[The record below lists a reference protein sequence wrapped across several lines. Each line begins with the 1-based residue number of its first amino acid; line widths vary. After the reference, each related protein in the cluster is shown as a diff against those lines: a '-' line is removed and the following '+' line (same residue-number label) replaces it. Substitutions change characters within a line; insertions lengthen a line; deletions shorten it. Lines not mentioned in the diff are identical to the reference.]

1 MKITIDTASDSHDH
15 IRRIIALLKGIVGES
30 VQEVAQP
37 SNIFDSP
44 APSGGSALSNFF
56 DSSPAPTSPPE
67 SPAPAPSVEVLK
79 ELNAPQEPQ
88 KVDLWG
94 NPKKEDDKEFPVEVY

>member
-15 IRRIIALLKGIVGES
+15 IRRIIALLKGIVGEVS
-30 VQEVAQP
+30 ESAPTNV
-37 SNIFDSP
+37 FDSP
-44 APSGGSALSNFF
+44 APAGGSVLGGFF
-56 DSSPAPTSPPE
+56 DSSPASTPTPE
-67 SPAPAPSVEVLK
+67 SPAPAPSVDILK

-94 NPKKEDDKEFPVEVY
+94 NPKKDDDPPVEVY